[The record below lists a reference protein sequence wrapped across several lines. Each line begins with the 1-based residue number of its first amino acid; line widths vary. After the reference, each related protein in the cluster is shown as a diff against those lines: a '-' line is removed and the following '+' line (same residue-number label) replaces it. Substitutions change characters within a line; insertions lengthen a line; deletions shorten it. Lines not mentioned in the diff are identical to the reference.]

1 MSKICRSTIPG
12 RSPRGDIPRDKA
24 YVPLHPASNPE
35 LKTLNRLYLPVV
47 RAMQIPFPGPDV
59 GMAHRSL
66 NGSEVIPFV
75 QKGSGE
81 GMSHDVRVNPL
92 LDQCPFYLPL
102 PQSSLGPFFRHSR
115 SLKEPR

>member
-1 MSKICRSTIPG
+1 MLLLHLTSHSK
-12 RSPRGDIPRDKA
+12 
-24 YVPLHPASNPE
+24 LEASDR
-35 LKTLNRLYLPVV
+35 LNLPVV
-47 RAMQIPFPGPDV
+47 RAMQIPFPSPDV

-92 LDQCPFYLPL
+92 LDQSPFTTDFMR
-102 PQSSLGPFFRHSR
+102 QSTDFFG
-115 SLKEPR
+115 